1 MSEKSVFENAPRALY
16 TAGIIILM
24 LCSGEITEN
33 KLGGTL
39 VAYSFIIVG
48 MLAFTT
54 LLVQNGKVA
63 LNSSSVMSIGPFF
76 MFMVIII
83 MLISAI
89 SSKFNKIVQ
98 GHVGVSFSGMMY
110 LQNILIGLIL
120 IAANRATAT
129 DDFKK
134 SGAITEQYGAGLWFM
149 NVLSAG
155 ILATIYIILFVYP
168 TDGFV
173 SMSGL

>member
-1 MSEKSVFENAPRALY
+1 
-16 TAGIIILM
+16 
-24 LCSGEITEN
+24 
-33 KLGGTL
+33 
-39 VAYSFIIVG
+39 
-48 MLAFTT
+48 
-54 LLVQNGKVA
+54 
-63 LNSSSVMSIGPFF
+63 MSIGPFF